1 VLHLSCCAW
10 NADNDREPGELMGGY
25 RADDV
30 YELLARGDRRRFV
43 DSKDGRRTAAH
54 SCLLS
59 ALTCCGR
66 RHTSRFAGRNF

>member
-30 YELLARGDRRRFV
+30 YELLARGDRRLV
-43 DSKDGRRTAAH
+43 KGWKKD
-54 SCLLS
+54 CS
-59 ALTCCGR
+59 ALLLVACFDLLWKAPYQQICGKELL
-66 RHTSRFAGRNF
+66 AL